1 MKTYRLDPA
10 KLPGQKKTLIL
21 VYGITF
27 LVMAALSVGIN
38 WNRES
43 MKSLI
48 WMIPLIAALFV
59 YSGLRAYKQRK
70 ELWEEYSFQVSE
82 DGLVL
87 HQPKYPDLKLS
98 KTDITGIEDVKAGA
112 YVSTTRGRRLFA
124 ITKLFPDADYEELR
138 ALMQRWIEE
147 NKRSAPAQEISAAES
162 ADVPAQ
168 ELESSAGLME
178 SQQDDGTGEKEE

>member
-1 MKTYRLDPA
+1 MKTYKLDPA
-10 KLPGQKKTLIL
+10 KLPAQKKTLIL

-43 MKSLI
+43 MKSLV

-59 YSGLRAYKQRK
+59 YSGWRAYQQRK
-70 ELWEEYSFQVSE
+70 SLWEEYTFTVTE

-98 KTDITGIEDVKAGA
+98 KTDITGIEDVKNGT

-124 ITKLFPDADYEELR
+124 ITKLFPDADYAEMR
-138 ALMQRWIEE
+138 ATMLRWIDENRASKPAEE
-147 NKRSAPAQEISAAES
+147 APAAEPTE
-162 ADVPAQ
+162 A
-168 ELESSAGLME
+168 E
-178 SQQDDGTGEKEE
+178 EKEQPGQED

>member
-10 KLPGQKKTLIL
+10 KLPAQKKTLTL

-27 LVMAALSVGIN
+27 LVMAALSIGIN
-38 WNRES
+38 WNRDS
-43 MKSLI
+43 MKSLV

-70 ELWEEYSFQVSE
+70 ELWEEYTFQVSE

-87 HQPKYPDLKLS
+87 HQPKYPELKLS
-98 KTDITGIEDVKAGA
+98 KADIREIEDVKAGA

-124 ITKLFPDADYEELR
+124 VTKLFSDADYAELR
-138 ALMQRWIEE
+138 ALMQRWSDE
-147 NKRSAPAQEISAAES
+147 NMNPAGAPEQAKAENADTFSA
-162 ADVPAQ
+162 
-168 ELESSAGLME
+168 ELEAAADAVETPVEEDLPE
-178 SQQDDGTGEKEE
+178 QDE